1 MQIGFSFSHF
11 FYDLSFI
18 MEFEN
23 ISPLK
28 LTNTTNIYFYFVWEK
43 KEQTL
48 NEKKKKSKQREMMAF
63 IRHKNCRFK
72 MCPQLKWIFLG
83 LCRSVSNTLKW
94 MKTHHIIDGKYKKN
108 VFLHRVKVKTK
119 CDIRCKYFVS
129 FSFRQKQ
136 TALNWS

>member
-23 ISPLK
+23 ISSLK

-48 NEKKKKSKQREMMAF
+48 NEKEKKVNKGKWWLLLDTKTVVSKCV
-63 IRHKNCRFK
+63 HN
-72 MCPQLKWIFLG
+72 
-83 LCRSVSNTLKW
+83 
-94 MKTHHIIDGKYKKN
+94 
-108 VFLHRVKVKTK
+108 
-119 CDIRCKYFVS
+119 
-129 FSFRQKQ
+129 
-136 TALNWS
+136 